1 MKRGFSK
8 EDILMEDEDILVVH
22 KHPGI
27 AVQSARF
34 GQMDLEHEL
43 LNYLA
48 ASQGQRGRQMPYL
61 AVIHRLRSAGR
72 RNSGVWKKASG
83 CQKTQ

>member
-34 GQMDLEHEL
+34 RQMDLEHEL

-48 ASQGQRGRQMPYL
+48 DSQG
-61 AVIHRLRSAGR
+61 
-72 RNSGVWKKASG
+72 
-83 CQKTQ
+83 